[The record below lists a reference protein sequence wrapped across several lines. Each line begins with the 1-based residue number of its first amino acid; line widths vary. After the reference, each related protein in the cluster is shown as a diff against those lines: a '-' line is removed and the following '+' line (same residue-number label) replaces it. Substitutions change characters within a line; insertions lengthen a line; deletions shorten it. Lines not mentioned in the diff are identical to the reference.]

1 MPRINAGDTA
11 FVLVSA
17 ALVALMTPE
26 QKSQVA
32 MMAGNRGF
40 RVDREEVDHTAE
52 LDLIPLHVVDPEGEV
67 RVHVLVASNA
77 LYGRMVRAG
86 VARENIQVAAVEDLA
101 LLFALGDDEES
112 QRAAA
117 LLVRLPE
124 FNRAAYNERL
134 VSIGLPQFVVNS

>member
-1 MPRINAGDTA
+1 
-11 FVLVSA
+11 
-17 ALVALMTPE
+17 
-26 QKSQVA
+26 
-32 MMAGNRGF
+32 
-40 RVDREEVDHTAE
+40 
-52 LDLIPLHVVDPEGEV
+52 
-67 RVHVLVASNA
+67 
-77 LYGRMVRAG
+77 MVRAG